1 MGRKAKLSPRESMA
15 LYGVVLGFIFLFY
28 TLGLFLG
35 RDHFVEARTIDGG
48 FSLPDISV
56 QDLQPDL
63 DFYQDLMLPAQPEQ
77 ESTPS
82 ADAPRL
88 QQRCPG
94 RTQQSRR

>member
-1 MGRKAKLSPRESMA
+1 M
-15 LYGVVLGFIFLFY
+15 
-28 TLGLFLG
+28 
-35 RDHFVEARTIDGG
+35 EARTIDGG

-82 ADAPRL
+82 ADASPVAAEV
-88 QQRCPG
+88 
-94 RTQQSRR
+94 SREDPAEPPVDTSPCSAEPYTVQVGAFNG